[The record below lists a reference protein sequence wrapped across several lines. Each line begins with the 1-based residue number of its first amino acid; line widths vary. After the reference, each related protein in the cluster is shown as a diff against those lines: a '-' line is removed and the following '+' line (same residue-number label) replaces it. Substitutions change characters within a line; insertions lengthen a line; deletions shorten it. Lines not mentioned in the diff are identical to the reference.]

1 MLQAGDTVIYDYDDL
16 GRVTRII
23 MPTGEQVHI
32 SSGLAKN
39 YGLAVTVTNPAST
52 IPVGVAKKCE
62 YVLHGQSFKQITLNN
77 GKQVTEGKI
86 YNNNTQRL
94 ETPWAGKFESIAAAK
109 HPLLEAALPIEAEML
124 HMWSHQ
130 TSAFGDNLVNN
141 MYSLYSLVG
150 DVRNPQQTLNRDIW
164 VNDSRVLI
172 IEFDQFKSKETF
184 FNSDRN
190 LLLTIVYDV
199 AGLPLSFTPHEAGI
213 PMNISY
219 DRFNRINGWK
229 WGDSE
234 ETYSYD
240 PHGMLSEIT
249 SPQDGTKSIYYNDG
263 NLVSKITL
271 ASQRSFKYLY
281 DEDGGLT
288 QVVMPSGTN
297 HSFSIQP
304 SIGFLRV
311 TYAPPGSSKKY
322 LQHYSHTGELLQTVF
337 PGDGARVVYRY
348 FTTNKVSEI
357 VHGDGQTQIH
367 YAENSGLPSE
377 ILHVDRDVDYR
388 WESNYVGGLLTEE
401 RLDYGA
407 KTGLSNAKIIYEYDN
422 NYRITSVQGRIGGQT
437 LIPHHIVYNSKTGA
451 PEIVGQFT
459 VSKQKW
465 NETSVYDGIAMFS
478 RTLNKQFLEKE
489 VTVNIHRMEVFRME
503 FSYDKHGRISQTRT
517 HTRNVGVNTYTNV
530 KNYTWDCD
538 GQLTGVEAQEPWG
551 FRYDDNGNMLSLTY
565 RGNTIPMEYNDMDR
579 IIKFGEGQY
588 KYDSRGLVSQNAR
601 EERFQYNSK
610 GLLIRATKRGR
621 FDVRYY
627 YDHLDRL
634 STRKDN
640 FGNVTQFFYTNKD
653 RQHEV
658 SHIYSPRE
666 NRFMTLVYDDRGHLI
681 YTQVGISTIIHK
693 TLYFLTLFKNVIEI
707 C

>member
-1 MLQAGDTVIYDYDDL
+1 
-16 GRVTRII
+16 
-23 MPTGEQVHI
+23 MPSGEQVHI

-39 YGLAVTVTNPAST
+39 YGLAVTVSNPSST

-62 YVLHGQSFKQITLNN
+62 YVLHGQSFKQITINN
-77 GKQVTEGKI
+77 GKQVTEGRI
-86 YNNNTQRL
+86 YTNNTLVL
-94 ETPWAGKFESIAAAK
+94 ETPWSGKLESIAASK

-130 TSAFGDNLVNN
+130 TTTFGDNLINN
-141 MYSLYSLVG
+141 MYSLYTLVG
-150 DVRNPQQTLNRDIW
+150 DVRNPQQTLNREIW

-172 IEFDQFKSKETF
+172 IEFDQFKSRETF
-184 FNSDRN
+184 FNADRN
-190 LLLTIVYDV
+190 PLFTIAYDV
-199 AGLPLSFTPHEAGI
+199 AGLALSFTPHGAGV
-213 PMNISY
+213 PLNISY
-219 DRFNRINGWK
+219 DRFYRINGWK
-229 WGDSE
+229 WGETE
-234 ETYSYD
+234 ETYNYD

-249 SPQDGTKSIYYNDG
+249 SPQDGTKFIYYNDG

-281 DEDGGLT
+281 DNDGGLT
-288 QVVMPSGTN
+288 HVIMPSGSN
-297 HSFSIQP
+297 HSFSVQP
-304 SIGFLRV
+304 SIGFIRV
-311 TYAPPGSSKKY
+311 TYTPPGSSKKY
-322 LQHYSHTGELLQTVF
+322 LQHYAHTGELLQTVF

-348 FTTNKVSEI
+348 FTTNKVSEVI
-357 VHGDGQTQIH
+357 HGDGQTQIH

-377 ILHVDRDVDYR
+377 ILHVDHDVDYR
-388 WESNYVGGLLTEE
+388 WESTYVGGLLVEE

-407 KTGLSNAKIIYEYDN
+407 KTALSNAKIIYEYDN
-422 NYRITSVQGRIGGQT
+422 NYRTTSVQGRIGGQT

-451 PEIVGQFT
+451 PEILGQFT
-459 VSKQKW
+459 VSKQRW

-478 RTLNKQFLEKE
+478 RILNSQFLEKE

-588 KYDSRGLVSQNAR
+588 RYDSRGLVSQNAR

-627 YDHLDRL
+627 YDYLDR
-634 STRKDN
+634 
-640 FGNVTQFFYTNKD
+640 FV
-653 RQHEV
+653 
-658 SHIYSPRE
+658 
-666 NRFMTLVYDDRGHLI
+666 
-681 YTQVGISTIIHK
+681 
-693 TLYFLTLFKNVIEI
+693 
-707 C
+707 

>member
-1 MLQAGDTVIYDYDDL
+1 
-16 GRVTRII
+16 
-23 MPTGEQVHI
+23 MPSGEQVHI

-39 YGLAVTVTNPAST
+39 YGLAVTVSNPSST

-62 YVLHGQSFKQITLNN
+62 YVLHGQSFKQITINN
-77 GKQVTEGKI
+77 GKQITEGRI
-86 YNNNTQRL
+86 YSNNTL
-94 ETPWAGKFESIAAAK
+94 LLDTPWGGKFESIAAAK

-130 TSAFGDNLVNN
+130 TTSFGDGLVNN
-141 MYSLYSLVG
+141 MYSLYTLVG
-150 DVRNPQQTLNRDIW
+150 DVRNPQQTLNREIW
-164 VNDSRVLI
+164 VNDTRVLI
-172 IEFDQFKSKETF
+172 IEFDQFKSRETF
-184 FNSDRN
+184 FNTDRN
-190 LLLTIVYDV
+190 PLFTISYDV
-199 AGLPLSFTPHEAGI
+199 AGLPLSFTPHGAGVPI
-213 PMNISY
+213 NISY
-219 DRFNRINGWK
+219 DRFYRINGWK
-229 WGDSE
+229 WGNSE

-249 SPQDGTKSIYYNDG
+249 SPQDGTKFIYYNDG

-271 ASQRSFKYLY
+271 ASQRSFKYMY

-288 QVVMPSGTN
+288 HVVLPSGTN
-297 HSFSIQP
+297 HSFSVQP

-311 TYAPPGSSKKY
+311 TYTPPGSTKKY

-348 FTTNKVSEI
+348 FTTNKVSEV

-388 WESNYVGGLLTEE
+388 WESTYAGGLLAEE

-451 PEIVGQFT
+451 PEVLGQFT

-478 RTLNKQFLEKE
+478 RVLNEQFLEKE

-517 HTRNVGVNTYTNV
+517 HTRNVGVNSYTNV

-588 KYDSRGLVSQNAR
+588 RYDSRGLVSQNAR

-610 GLLIRATKRGR
+610 GLLTRATKRGR

-627 YDHLDRL
+627 YDHLDRYIL
-634 STRKDN
+634 RIT
-640 FGNVTQFFYTNKD
+640 
-653 RQHEV
+653 
-658 SHIYSPRE
+658 
-666 NRFMTLVYDDRGHLI
+666 
-681 YTQVGISTIIHK
+681 
-693 TLYFLTLFKNVIEI
+693 
-707 C
+707 

>member
-1 MLQAGDTVIYDYDDL
+1 MIYNYDEL
-16 GRVTRII
+16 GRVTKII
-23 MPTGEQVHI
+23 MPSGEQVHI
-32 SSGLAKN
+32 TSGLAKN
-39 YGLAVTVTNPAST
+39 YGLAVTVSNPAST

-62 YVLHGQSFKQITLNN
+62 YVLHGQSFKQITINN
-77 GKQVTEGKI
+77 GKQITEGRI
-86 YNNNTQRL
+86 YSNNTL
-94 ETPWAGKFESIAAAK
+94 LLDTPWGGKFESIAAAK

-130 TSAFGDNLVNN
+130 TTTFGDGLVNN
-141 MYSLYSLVG
+141 MYSLYTLVG
-150 DVRNPQQTLNRDIW
+150 DVRNPQQTLNREIW

-172 IEFDQFKSKETF
+172 IEFDQFKSRETF
-184 FNSDRN
+184 FNADRN
-190 LLLTIVYDV
+190 PLFTIAYDV
-199 AGLPLSFTPHEAGI
+199 AGLPLSFNPHGAGA
-213 PMNISY
+213 PLNISY

-229 WGDSE
+229 WGDTE
-234 ETYSYD
+234 ESYNYD
-240 PHGMLSEIT
+240 PRGMLSEIT
-249 SPQDGTKSIYYNDG
+249 SPQDGTKFIYYNEG

-271 ASQRSFKYLY
+271 ASQKSFKYKY
-281 DEDGGLT
+281 DDDGGLT
-288 QVVMPSGTN
+288 HVILPSGSN
-297 HSFSIQP
+297 HSFSVQP

-311 TYAPPGSSKKY
+311 TYTPPGSSKKY

-348 FTTNKVSEI
+348 FTTNKVSEV

-388 WESNYVGGLLTEE
+388 WESTYVGGLLTEE

-437 LIPHHIVYNSKTGA
+437 LITHHTMYNSKTGA
-451 PEIVGQFT
+451 PEILGQFT

-478 RTLNKQFLEKE
+478 RVLNDQFLEKE

-538 GQLTGVEAQEPWG
+538 GQLTGLEAQEPWG

-588 KYDSRGLVSQNAR
+588 RYDSRGLVSQNAR

-627 YDHLDRL
+627 YDHLDRY
-634 STRKDN
+634 
-640 FGNVTQFFYTNKD
+640 V
-653 RQHEV
+653 
-658 SHIYSPRE
+658 IYII
-666 NRFMTLVYDDRGHLI
+666 VK
-681 YTQVGISTIIHK
+681 IS
-693 TLYFLTLFKNVIEI
+693 
-707 C
+707 

>member
-1 MLQAGDTVIYDYDDL
+1 
-16 GRVTRII
+16 
-23 MPTGEQVHI
+23 MPSGEQVHI
-32 SSGLAKN
+32 TSGLAKN
-39 YGLAVTVTNPAST
+39 YGLAVTVSNPSST

-62 YVLHGQSFKQITLNN
+62 YVLHGQSFKQISINN
-77 GKQVTEGKI
+77 GKQITEGRI
-86 YNNNTQRL
+86 YSNNTLIL
-94 ETPWAGKFESIAAAK
+94 ETPWSGKFESIAAAK

-130 TSAFGDNLVNN
+130 TTTFGDALVNN
-141 MYSLYSLVG
+141 MYSLYTLVG
-150 DVRNPQQTLNRDIW
+150 DVRNPQQTLNREIW

-172 IEFDQFKSKETF
+172 IEFDQRKSRETF
-184 FNSDRN
+184 FNADRN
-190 LLLTIVYDV
+190 PLFTITYDL
-199 AGLPLSFTPHEAGI
+199 AGLPLLFQPHGAGV
-213 PMNISY
+213 PLNISY
-219 DRFNRINGWK
+219 DRFNRVNGWK
-229 WGDSE
+229 WGVTE
-234 ETYSYD
+234 ETYNYD

-249 SPQDGTKSIYYNDG
+249 SPQDGTKFIYYNEG

-271 ASQRSFKYLY
+271 ASQRSFKYEY
-281 DEDGGLT
+281 DKDGGLT
-288 QVVMPSGTN
+288 HVILPSKTN
-297 HSFSIQP
+297 HSFSVQP

-311 TYAPPGSSKKY
+311 TYTPPGSLKKY

-337 PGDGARVVYRY
+337 PGDGARIVYRY
-348 FTTNKVSEI
+348 FTTNKVSEV

-388 WESNYVGGLLTEE
+388 WESTYVGGLLVEE

-422 NYRITSVQGRIGGQT
+422 NYRITAVQGRIGGQT

-451 PEIVGQFT
+451 PDLLGQFT

-478 RTLNKQFLEKE
+478 RVLNDQFLEKE

-503 FSYDKHGRISQTRT
+503 FNYDKHGRISQTRT

-551 FRYDDNGNMLSLTY
+551 FRYDENGNMLSLTY

-588 KYDSRGLVSQNAR
+588 RYDSRGLVSQNAR
-601 EERFQYNSK
+601 EEKFQYNSK
-610 GLLIRATKRGR
+610 GLLIRAMKRGR

-627 YDHLDRL
+627 YDHLDRFVNSFL
-634 STRKDN
+634 DLLLN
-640 FGNVTQFFYTNKD
+640 WFHFYPTT
-653 RQHEV
+653 
-658 SHIYSPRE
+658 SC
-666 NRFMTLVYDDRGHLI
+666 
-681 YTQVGISTIIHK
+681 K
-693 TLYFLTLFKNVIEI
+693 T
-707 C
+707 

>member
-1 MLQAGDTVIYDYDDL
+1 
-16 GRVTRII
+16 
-23 MPTGEQVHI
+23 MPSGEQVHI
-32 SSGLAKN
+32 TSGLAKN
-39 YGLAVTVTNPAST
+39 YGLAVTVSNPSST

-62 YVLHGQSFKQITLNN
+62 YVLHGQSFKQISINN
-77 GKQVTEGKI
+77 GKQITEGRI
-86 YNNNTQRL
+86 YSNNTLML
-94 ETPWAGKFESIAAAK
+94 ETPWSGKFESIAAAK

-130 TSAFGDNLVNN
+130 TTTFGDALVNN
-141 MYSLYSLVG
+141 MYSLYTLVG
-150 DVRNPQQTLNRDIW
+150 DVRNPQQTLNREIW

-172 IEFDQFKSKETF
+172 IEFDQRKSRETF
-184 FNSDRN
+184 LNADRN
-190 LLLTIVYDV
+190 PLFTITYDL
-199 AGLPLSFTPHEAGI
+199 AGLPLLFQPHGAGV
-213 PMNISY
+213 PLNISY
-219 DRFNRINGWK
+219 DRFNRVNGWK
-229 WGDSE
+229 WGVTE

-249 SPQDGTKSIYYNDG
+249 SPQDGTKFIYYNEG

-271 ASQRSFKYLY
+271 ASQRSYKYEY
-281 DEDGGLT
+281 DKEGGLT
-288 QVVMPSGTN
+288 HVILPSKTN
-297 HSFSIQP
+297 HSFSVQP

-311 TYAPPGSSKKY
+311 TYSPPGSLKKY

-337 PGDGARVVYRY
+337 PGDGARIVYRY
-348 FTTNKVSEI
+348 FTTNKVSEV

-367 YAENSGLPSE
+367 YAENNGLPSE

-388 WESNYVGGLLTEE
+388 WESTYVGGLLVEE

-422 NYRITSVQGRIGGQT
+422 NYRITAVQGRIGGQT

-451 PEIVGQFT
+451 PDLLGQFT

-478 RTLNKQFLEKE
+478 RGLNDQFLEIE

-503 FSYDKHGRISQTRT
+503 FNYDRHGRILQTRT

-538 GQLTGVEAQEPWG
+538 GQLTGLEAQEPWG
-551 FRYDDNGNMLSLTY
+551 FRYDENGNMLSLTY

-588 KYDSRGLVSQNAR
+588 KYDSRGSVSQNAR
-601 EERFQYNSK
+601 EEKFQYNSK
-610 GLLIRATKRGR
+610 GLLIRAMKRGR

-627 YDHLDRL
+627 YDHLDRCVL
-634 STRKDN
+634 TNLHNQTSN
-640 FGNVTQFFYTNKD
+640 FDYLLKRYTKIAFN
-653 RQHEV
+653 
-658 SHIYSPRE
+658 
-666 NRFMTLVYDDRGHLI
+666 
-681 YTQVGISTIIHK
+681 
-693 TLYFLTLFKNVIEI
+693 
-707 C
+707 

>member
-1 MLQAGDTVIYDYDDL
+1 
-16 GRVTRII
+16 
-23 MPTGEQVHI
+23 MPSGEQVHI

-39 YGLAVTVTNPAST
+39 YGLAVTVSNPSST

-62 YVLHGQSFKQITLNN
+62 YVLHGQSFKQITINN
-77 GKQVTEGKI
+77 GKQITEGRI
-86 YNNNTQRL
+86 YSNNTL
-94 ETPWAGKFESIAAAK
+94 LLDTPWGGKFESIAAAK

-130 TSAFGDNLVNN
+130 TTSFGDGLVNN
-141 MYSLYSLVG
+141 MYSLYTLVG
-150 DVRNPQQTLNRDIW
+150 DVRNPQQTLNREIW

-172 IEFDQFKSKETF
+172 IEFDQFKSRETF
-184 FNSDRN
+184 FNTDRN
-190 LLLTIVYDV
+190 PLFTISYDV
-199 AGLPLSFTPHEAGI
+199 AGLPLSFTPHGAGVPI
-213 PMNISY
+213 NISY
-219 DRFNRINGWK
+219 DRFYRINGWK
-229 WGDSE
+229 WGESE

-249 SPQDGTKSIYYNDG
+249 SPQDGTKFIYYNEG

-271 ASQRSFKYLY
+271 ASQRSFKYMY

-288 QVVMPSGTN
+288 HVVLPSGTN
-297 HSFSIQP
+297 HSFSVQP

-311 TYAPPGSSKKY
+311 TYTPPGSTKKY

-348 FTTNKVSEI
+348 FTTNKVSEV

-388 WESNYVGGLLTEE
+388 WESTYAGGLLTEE

-451 PEIVGQFT
+451 PEVLGQFT

-478 RTLNKQFLEKE
+478 RVLNEQFLEKE

-503 FSYDKHGRISQTRT
+503 FSYDRHGRISQTRT
-517 HTRNVGVNTYTNV
+517 HTRNVGVNSYTNV

-588 KYDSRGLVSQNAR
+588 RYDSRGLVSQNAR

-610 GLLIRATKRGR
+610 GLLTRATKRGR

-627 YDHLDRL
+627 YDHLDRYVL
-634 STRKDN
+634 C
-640 FGNVTQFFYTNKD
+640 V
-653 RQHEV
+653 
-658 SHIYSPRE
+658 PP
-666 NRFMTLVYDDRGHLI
+666 
-681 YTQVGISTIIHK
+681 
-693 TLYFLTLFKNVIEI
+693 
-707 C
+707 

>member
-1 MLQAGDTVIYDYDDL
+1 MIYNYDEL
-16 GRVTRII
+16 GRVTKII
-23 MPTGEQVHI
+23 MPSGEQVHI
-32 SSGLAKN
+32 TSGLAKN
-39 YGLAVTVTNPAST
+39 YGLAVTVSNPAST

-62 YVLHGQSFKQITLNN
+62 YVLHGQSFKQITINN
-77 GKQVTEGKI
+77 GKQITEGRI
-86 YNNNTQRL
+86 YSNNTL
-94 ETPWAGKFESIAAAK
+94 LLDTPWGGKFESIAAAK

-130 TSAFGDNLVNN
+130 TTTFGDGLVNN
-141 MYSLYSLVG
+141 MYSLYTLVG
-150 DVRNPQQTLNRDIW
+150 DVRNPQQTLNREIW

-172 IEFDQFKSKETF
+172 IEFDQFKSRETF
-184 FNSDRN
+184 FNADRN
-190 LLLTIVYDV
+190 PLFTIAYDV
-199 AGLPLSFTPHEAGI
+199 AGLPLSFNPHGAGA
-213 PMNISY
+213 PLNISY

-229 WGDSE
+229 WGNTE
-234 ETYSYD
+234 ESYNYD
-240 PHGMLSEIT
+240 PRGMLSEIT
-249 SPQDGTKSIYYNDG
+249 SPQDGTKFIYYNEG

-271 ASQRSFKYLY
+271 ASQKSFKYKY
-281 DEDGGLT
+281 DDDGGLT
-288 QVVMPSGTN
+288 HVILPSGSN
-297 HSFSIQP
+297 HSFSVQP

-311 TYAPPGSSKKY
+311 TYTPPGSSKKY

-348 FTTNKVSEI
+348 FTTNKVSEV

-388 WESNYVGGLLTEE
+388 WESTYVGGLLTEE

-437 LIPHHIVYNSKTGA
+437 LITHHTMYNSKTGA
-451 PEIVGQFT
+451 PEILGQFT

-478 RTLNKQFLEKE
+478 RVLNDQFLEKE

-538 GQLTGVEAQEPWG
+538 GQLTGLEAQEPWG

-588 KYDSRGLVSQNAR
+588 RYDSRGLVSQNAR

-627 YDHLDRL
+627 YDHLDRY
-634 STRKDN
+634 
-640 FGNVTQFFYTNKD
+640 V
-653 RQHEV
+653 
-658 SHIYSPRE
+658 IYII
-666 NRFMTLVYDDRGHLI
+666 VK
-681 YTQVGISTIIHK
+681 IS
-693 TLYFLTLFKNVIEI
+693 
-707 C
+707 

>member
-1 MLQAGDTVIYDYDDL
+1 MFQAGDTVIYTYDEF
-16 GRVTRII
+16 GRVTKII
-23 MPTGEQVHI
+23 MPSGEQVHI

-39 YGLAVTVTNPAST
+39 YGLAVTVSNPSST

-62 YVLHGQSFKQITLNN
+62 YVLHGQSFKQITINN
-77 GKQVTEGKI
+77 GKQITEGRI
-86 YNNNTQRL
+86 YSNNTL
-94 ETPWAGKFESIAAAK
+94 LLDTPWGGKFESIAAAK

-130 TSAFGDNLVNN
+130 TTSFGDSLVNN
-141 MYSLYSLVG
+141 MYSLYTLVG
-150 DVRNPQQTLNRDIW
+150 DVRNPQQTLNREIW

-172 IEFDQFKSKETF
+172 IEFDQFKSRETF
-184 FNSDRN
+184 FNTERN
-190 LLLTIVYDV
+190 PLFTISYDV
-199 AGLPLSFTPHEAGI
+199 AGLPLSFTPHGAGVPI
-213 PMNISY
+213 NISY
-219 DRFNRINGWK
+219 DRFYRINGWK

-249 SPQDGTKSIYYNDG
+249 SPQDGTKFIYYNEG

-271 ASQRSFKYLY
+271 ASQRSFKYMY

-288 QVVMPSGTN
+288 HVVLPSGTN
-297 HSFSIQP
+297 HSFSVQP

-311 TYAPPGSSKKY
+311 TYTPPGSTKKY

-337 PGDGARVVYRY
+337 PGDGARVIYRY
-348 FTTNKVSEI
+348 FTTNKVSEVI
-357 VHGDGQTQIH
+357 HGDGQTQIH
-367 YAENSGLPSE
+367 YAESSGLPSE

-388 WESNYVGGLLTEE
+388 WESTYAAGLLTEE

-451 PEIVGQFT
+451 PEVLGQFT

-478 RTLNKQFLEKE
+478 RVLNEQFLEKE
-489 VTVNIHRMEVFRME
+489 ITVNIHRMEVFRME

-517 HTRNVGVNTYTNV
+517 HTRNVGVNSYTNV

-588 KYDSRGLVSQNAR
+588 RYDSRGLVSQNAR

-610 GLLIRATKRGR
+610 GLLTRATKRGR

-627 YDHLDRL
+627 YDHLDRYVL
-634 STRKDN
+634 
-640 FGNVTQFFYTNKD
+640 
-653 RQHEV
+653 H
-658 SHIYSPRE
+658 
-666 NRFMTLVYDDRGHLI
+666 
-681 YTQVGISTIIHK
+681 VGSI
-693 TLYFLTLFKNVIEI
+693 
-707 C
+707 

>member
-1 MLQAGDTVIYDYDDL
+1 
-16 GRVTRII
+16 
-23 MPTGEQVHI
+23 MPSGEQVHI

-39 YGLAVTVTNPAST
+39 YGLAVTVSNPSST

-62 YVLHGQSFKQITLNN
+62 YVLHGQSFKQITINN
-77 GKQVTEGKI
+77 GKQITEGRI
-86 YNNNTQRL
+86 YANNTL
-94 ETPWAGKFESIAAAK
+94 LLDTPWGGKFESIAAAK

-130 TSAFGDNLVNN
+130 TASFGDGLVNN
-141 MYSLYSLVG
+141 MYSLYTLVG
-150 DVRNPQQTLNRDIW
+150 DVRNPQQTLNREIW

-172 IEFDQFKSKETF
+172 IEFDQFKSRETF
-184 FNSDRN
+184 FNTDRSP
-190 LLLTIVYDV
+190 LFTISYDV
-199 AGLPLSFTPHEAGI
+199 AGLPLSFTPHGAGVPI
-213 PMNISY
+213 NISY
-219 DRFNRINGWK
+219 DRFYRINGWK
-229 WGDSE
+229 WGDTE

-249 SPQDGTKSIYYNDG
+249 SPQDGTKFIYYNEG

-271 ASQRSFKYLY
+271 ASQRSFKYMY

-288 QVVMPSGTN
+288 HVVLPSGTN
-297 HSFSIQP
+297 HSFSVQP

-311 TYAPPGSSKKY
+311 TCTPPGSTKKY

-348 FTTNKVSEI
+348 FTTNKVSEV

-388 WESNYVGGLLTEE
+388 WESTYAGGLLTEE

-451 PEIVGQFT
+451 PEVLGQFT

-478 RTLNKQFLEKE
+478 RVLNEQFLEKE

-503 FSYDKHGRISQTRT
+503 FSYDRHGRISQTRT
-517 HTRNVGVNTYTNV
+517 HTRNVGVNSYTNV

-588 KYDSRGLVSQNAR
+588 RYDSRGLVSQNAR

-627 YDHLDRL
+627 YDHLDRYVL
-634 STRKDN
+634 R
-640 FGNVTQFFYTNKD
+640 
-653 RQHEV
+653 
-658 SHIYSPRE
+658 
-666 NRFMTLVYDDRGHLI
+666 LI
-681 YTQVGISTIIHK
+681 IKQLPI
-693 TLYFLTLFKNVIEI
+693 
-707 C
+707 

>member
-1 MLQAGDTVIYDYDDL
+1 MCGNLSKLLILFQAGDTVIYNYDEL

-23 MPTGEQVHI
+23 MPSGEQVHI
-32 SSGLAKN
+32 ASGLAKN
-39 YGLAVTVTNPAST
+39 YGLAVTVSNPSST

-62 YVLHGQSFKQITLNN
+62 YVLHGQSFKQITINN
-77 GKQVTEGKI
+77 GKQITEGRI
-86 YNNNTQRL
+86 YSNNTLIL
-94 ETPWAGKFESIAAAK
+94 ETPWSGKFESIAAAK

-130 TSAFGDNLVNN
+130 TTTFGDALVNN
-141 MYSLYSLVG
+141 MYSLYTLVG
-150 DVRNPQQTLNRDIW
+150 DVRNPQQTLNREIW

-172 IEFDQFKSKETF
+172 IEFDQRKSRETF
-184 FNSDRN
+184 FNADRN
-190 LLLTIVYDV
+190 SLFTITYDL
-199 AGLPLSFTPHEAGI
+199 AGLPLLFQPHGAGA
-213 PMNISY
+213 PLNISY
-219 DRFNRINGWK
+219 DRFNRVNGWK
-229 WGDSE
+229 WGVTE

-249 SPQDGTKSIYYNDG
+249 SPQDGTKFIYYNEG

-271 ASQRSFKYLY
+271 ASQRSFKYEY
-281 DEDGGLT
+281 DKDGGLT
-288 QVVMPSGTN
+288 HVILPSKTN
-297 HSFSIQP
+297 HSFSVQP

-311 TYAPPGSSKKY
+311 TYTPPGSLKKY

-337 PGDGARVVYRY
+337 PGDGARIVYRY
-348 FTTNKVSEI
+348 FTTNKVSEV

-367 YAENSGLPSE
+367 YAENNGLPSE

-388 WESNYVGGLLTEE
+388 WESTYVGGLLTEE
-401 RLDYGA
+401 KLDYGA
-407 KTGLSNAKIIYEYDN
+407 KTGLSNAKIIYEYDS
-422 NYRITSVQGRIGGQT
+422 NYRITAVQGRIGGQT

-451 PEIVGQFT
+451 PDLLGQFT

-478 RTLNKQFLEKE
+478 RGLNSQFLEKE

-503 FSYDKHGRISQTRT
+503 FNYDRHGRISQTRT

-551 FRYDDNGNMLSLTY
+551 FRYDENGNMLSLTY

-588 KYDSRGLVSQNAR
+588 RYDSRGLVSQNAR
-601 EERFQYNSK
+601 EEKFQYNSK
-610 GLLIRATKRGR
+610 GLLIRAMKRGR

-627 YDHLDRL
+627 YDHLDR
-634 STRKDN
+634 
-640 FGNVTQFFYTNKD
+640 FV
-653 RQHEV
+653 
-658 SHIYSPRE
+658 
-666 NRFMTLVYDDRGHLI
+666 
-681 YTQVGISTIIHK
+681 II
-693 TLYFLTLFKNVIEI
+693 LF
-707 C
+707 

>member
-1 MLQAGDTVIYDYDDL
+1 
-16 GRVTRII
+16 
-23 MPTGEQVHI
+23 MPSGEQVHI
-32 SSGLAKN
+32 TSGLAKN
-39 YGLAVTVTNPAST
+39 YGLAVTVSNPTSN
-52 IPVGVAKKCE
+52 IPVGVSKKCE
-62 YVLHGQSFKQITLNN
+62 YVLHGQSFKQITINN
-77 GKQVTEGKI
+77 GKQITEGRI
-86 YNNNTQRL
+86 FTNNTL
-94 ETPWAGKFESIAAAK
+94 VIDTPWSGKFESIAASK

-130 TSAFGDNLVNN
+130 TTTFGDGLINN
-141 MYSLYSLVG
+141 MYSLYTLVG
-150 DVRNPQQTLNRDIW
+150 DVRNPQQTLNREIW

-184 FNSDRN
+184 FNADRIP
-190 LLLTIVYDV
+190 LFTIAYDV
-199 AGLPLSFTPHEAGI
+199 AGLPLSFTPHGAGV
-213 PMNISY
+213 PLNISY
-219 DRFNRINGWK
+219 DRFYRINGWK
-229 WGDSE
+229 WGVSE

-249 SPQDGTKSIYYNDG
+249 SPQDGTKFIYYNEG

-271 ASQRSFKYLY
+271 ASQRHFKYSY
-281 DEDGGLT
+281 DNSGGLT
-288 QVVMPSGTN
+288 HVILPSGTN
-297 HSFSIQP
+297 HSFSVQP

-311 TYAPPGSSKKY
+311 TYTPPGSLKKY

-337 PGDGARVVYRY
+337 PGDGARIIYRY
-348 FTTNKVSEI
+348 FTTNKVSEV

-367 YAENSGLPSE
+367 YSENSGLPSE

-388 WESNYVGGLLTEE
+388 WESTYAGGLLVEE

-437 LIPHHIVYNSKTGA
+437 LIPHHIIYNSKTGA
-451 PEIVGQFT
+451 AEVLGQFT

-478 RTLNKQFLEKE
+478 RTLNDQFLEKE
-489 VTVNIHRMEVFRME
+489 ISVNIHRMEAFRME
-503 FSYDKHGRISQTRT
+503 FAYDKHGRIIQTRT

-538 GQLTGVEAQEPWG
+538 GQLSGVEAQEPWG

-588 KYDSRGLVSQNAR
+588 RYDSRGLVSQNAR
-601 EERFQYNSK
+601 EERFQYNAK

-627 YDHLDRL
+627 YDHLDR
-634 STRKDN
+634 
-640 FGNVTQFFYTNKD
+640 
-653 RQHEV
+653 
-658 SHIYSPRE
+658 
-666 NRFMTLVYDDRGHLI
+666 
-681 YTQVGISTIIHK
+681 
-693 TLYFLTLFKNVIEI
+693 
-707 C
+707 

>member
-1 MLQAGDTVIYDYDDL
+1 
-16 GRVTRII
+16 
-23 MPTGEQVHI
+23 MPSGEQVHI
-32 SSGLAKN
+32 TSGLAKN
-39 YGLAVTVTNPAST
+39 YGLAVTVSNPTSN
-52 IPVGVAKKCE
+52 IPVGVSKKCE
-62 YVLHGQSFKQITLNN
+62 YVLHGQSFKQITINN
-77 GKQVTEGKI
+77 GKQITEGRI
-86 YNNNTQRL
+86 FTNNTL
-94 ETPWAGKFESIAAAK
+94 VIDTPWSGKFESIAASK

-130 TSAFGDNLVNN
+130 TTTFGDGLINN
-141 MYSLYSLVG
+141 MYSLYTLVG
-150 DVRNPQQTLNRDIW
+150 DVRNPQQTLNREIW

-184 FNSDRN
+184 FNADRMP
-190 LLLTIVYDV
+190 LFTIAYDV
-199 AGLPLSFTPHEAGI
+199 AGLPLSFTPHGAGV
-213 PMNISY
+213 PLNISY
-219 DRFNRINGWK
+219 DRFYRINGWK
-229 WGDSE
+229 WGVSE

-249 SPQDGTKSIYYNDG
+249 SPQDGTKFIYYNEG

-271 ASQRSFKYLY
+271 ASQRHFKYSY
-281 DEDGGLT
+281 DNSGGLT
-288 QVVMPSGTN
+288 HVILPSGTN
-297 HSFSIQP
+297 HSFSVQP

-311 TYAPPGSSKKY
+311 TYTPPGSLKKY

-337 PGDGARVVYRY
+337 PGDGARIIYRY
-348 FTTNKVSEI
+348 FTTNKVSEV

-367 YAENSGLPSE
+367 YSENSGLPSE

-388 WESNYVGGLLTEE
+388 WESTYAGGLLVEE

-422 NYRITSVQGRIGGQT
+422 NYRTTSVQGRIGGQT
-437 LIPHHIVYNSKTGA
+437 LIPHHIIYNSKTGA
-451 PEIVGQFT
+451 AEVLGQFT

-478 RTLNKQFLEKE
+478 RTLNDQFLEKE
-489 VTVNIHRMEVFRME
+489 ISVNIHRMEAFRME
-503 FSYDKHGRISQTRT
+503 FAYDKHGRIIQTRT

-588 KYDSRGLVSQNAR
+588 RYDSRGLVSQNAR
-601 EERFQYNSK
+601 EERFQYNAK

-627 YDHLDRL
+627 YDHLDR
-634 STRKDN
+634 
-640 FGNVTQFFYTNKD
+640 
-653 RQHEV
+653 
-658 SHIYSPRE
+658 
-666 NRFMTLVYDDRGHLI
+666 
-681 YTQVGISTIIHK
+681 
-693 TLYFLTLFKNVIEI
+693 
-707 C
+707 

>member
-1 MLQAGDTVIYDYDDL
+1 MFFILIFQAGDTVIYNYDEL
-16 GRVTRII
+16 GRVTKII
-23 MPTGEQVHI
+23 MPSGEQVHI
-32 SSGLAKN
+32 TSGLAKN
-39 YGLAVTVTNPAST
+39 YGLAVTVSNPTST
-52 IPVGVAKKCE
+52 IPVGVSKKCE
-62 YVLHGQSFKQITLNN
+62 YVLHGQSFKQITINN
-77 GKQVTEGKI
+77 GKQITEGRMFT
-86 YNNNTQRL
+86 NNTL
-94 ETPWAGKFESIAAAK
+94 VIDTPWSGKFESIAAAK

-130 TSAFGDNLVNN
+130 TTTFGDGLVNN
-141 MYSLYSLVG
+141 MYSLYTLVG
-150 DVRNPQQTLNRDIW
+150 DVRNPQQTLNREIW

-172 IEFDQFKSKETF
+172 IEFDQFKSRETF
-184 FNSDRN
+184 FNADRIP
-190 LLLTIVYDV
+190 LFTTAYDV
-199 AGLPLSFTPHEAGI
+199 AGLPLSFTPHGAGV
-213 PMNISY
+213 PLNITY
-219 DRFNRINGWK
+219 DRFYRINGWK
-229 WGDSE
+229 WGVTE
-234 ETYSYD
+234 ETYNYD

-249 SPQDGTKSIYYNDG
+249 SPQDGTKFIYYNDG

-271 ASQRSFKYLY
+271 ASQRSFKYSY
-281 DEDGGLT
+281 DSDGGLT
-288 QVVMPSGTN
+288 HVILPSGTN
-297 HSFSIQP
+297 HSFSVQP

-311 TYAPPGSSKKY
+311 TYTPPGSTKKY

-337 PGDGARVVYRY
+337 PGDGARIIYRY
-348 FTTNKVSEI
+348 FTTNKISEV

-367 YAENSGLPSE
+367 YSENSGLPSE

-388 WESNYVGGLLTEE
+388 WESTYVGGLLVEE

-422 NYRITSVQGRIGGQT
+422 NYRTTAVQGRIGGQT
-437 LIPHHIVYNSKTGA
+437 LIPHHIIYNSKTGA
-451 PEIVGQFT
+451 PEVLGQFT

-478 RTLNKQFLEKE
+478 RTLNNQFLEKE
-489 VTVNIHRMEVFRME
+489 ITVNIHRMEVFRME
-503 FSYDKHGRISQTRT
+503 FSYDRHGRISQTRT

-588 KYDSRGLVSQNAR
+588 RYDSRGFVFQNAR
-601 EERFQYNSK
+601 EERFQYNAK

-627 YDHLDRL
+627 YDHLDRYVPIFTRYL
-634 STRKDN
+634 S
-640 FGNVTQFFYTNKD
+640 
-653 RQHEV
+653 
-658 SHIYSPRE
+658 P
-666 NRFMTLVYDDRGHLI
+666 
-681 YTQVGISTIIHK
+681 IS
-693 TLYFLTLFKNVIEI
+693 LS
-707 C
+707 

>member
-1 MLQAGDTVIYDYDDL
+1 
-16 GRVTRII
+16 
-23 MPTGEQVHI
+23 MPSGEQVHI

-39 YGLAVTVTNPAST
+39 YGLAVTVSNPSST

-62 YVLHGQSFKQITLNN
+62 YVLHGQSFKQITINN
-77 GKQVTEGKI
+77 GKQITEGRI
-86 YNNNTQRL
+86 YSNNTL
-94 ETPWAGKFESIAAAK
+94 LLDTPWGGKFESIAAAK

-130 TSAFGDNLVNN
+130 TTSFGDGLVNN
-141 MYSLYSLVG
+141 MYSLYTLVG
-150 DVRNPQQTLNRDIW
+150 DVRNPQQTLNREIW

-172 IEFDQFKSKETF
+172 IEFDQFKSRETF
-184 FNSDRN
+184 FNTDRN
-190 LLLTIVYDV
+190 PLFTISYDV
-199 AGLPLSFTPHEAGI
+199 AGLPLSFTPHGAGVPI
-213 PMNISY
+213 NISY
-219 DRFNRINGWK
+219 DTFYRINGWK

-249 SPQDGTKSIYYNDG
+249 SPQDGTKFIYYNEG

-271 ASQRSFKYLY
+271 ASQRSFKYMY

-288 QVVMPSGTN
+288 HVVLPSGTN
-297 HSFSIQP
+297 HSFSVQP

-311 TYAPPGSSKKY
+311 TYTPPGSTKKY

-348 FTTNKVSEI
+348 FTTNKVSEV

-388 WESNYVGGLLTEE
+388 WESTYAGGLLTEE

-451 PEIVGQFT
+451 PEVLGQFT

-478 RTLNKQFLEKE
+478 RVLNEQFLEKE

-517 HTRNVGVNTYTNV
+517 HTRNVGVNSYTNV

-588 KYDSRGLVSQNAR
+588 RYDSRGLVSQNAR

-610 GLLIRATKRGR
+610 GLLTRATKRGR

-627 YDHLDRL
+627 YDHLDRYVL
-634 STRKDN
+634 
-640 FGNVTQFFYTNKD
+640 
-653 RQHEV
+653 
-658 SHIYSPRE
+658 
-666 NRFMTLVYDDRGHLI
+666 LVN
-681 YTQVGISTIIHK
+681 T
-693 TLYFLTLFKNVIEI
+693 
-707 C
+707 

>member
-1 MLQAGDTVIYDYDDL
+1 MFQAGDTVIYTYDEF
-16 GRVTRII
+16 GRVTKII
-23 MPTGEQVHI
+23 MPSGEQVHI

-39 YGLAVTVTNPAST
+39 YGLAVTVSNPSST

-62 YVLHGQSFKQITLNN
+62 YVLHGQSFKQITINN
-77 GKQVTEGKI
+77 GKQITEGRI
-86 YNNNTQRL
+86 YSNNTL
-94 ETPWAGKFESIAAAK
+94 LLDTPWGGKFESIAAAK

-130 TSAFGDNLVNN
+130 TTSFGDGLVNN
-141 MYSLYSLVG
+141 MYSLYTLVG
-150 DVRNPQQTLNRDIW
+150 DVRNPQQTLNREIW

-172 IEFDQFKSKETF
+172 IEFDQFKSRETF
-184 FNSDRN
+184 FNTDRN
-190 LLLTIVYDV
+190 PLFTISYDV
-199 AGLPLSFTPHEAGI
+199 AGLPLSFAPHGAGVPI
-213 PMNISY
+213 NISY
-219 DRFNRINGWK
+219 DRFYRINGWK
-229 WGDSE
+229 WGESE

-249 SPQDGTKSIYYNDG
+249 SPQDGTKYIYYNDG

-271 ASQRSFKYLY
+271 ASQRSFKYMY

-288 QVVMPSGTN
+288 HVVLPSATN
-297 HSFSIQP
+297 HSFSVQP

-311 TYAPPGSSKKY
+311 TYTPPGSTKKY

-348 FTTNKVSEI
+348 FTTNKVSEV

-388 WESNYVGGLLTEE
+388 WESTYIGGLLTEE

-451 PEIVGQFT
+451 PEVLGQFT

-478 RTLNKQFLEKE
+478 RVLNEQFLEKE

-517 HTRNVGVNTYTNV
+517 HTRNVGVNSYTNV

-588 KYDSRGLVSQNAR
+588 RYDSRGLVSQNAR

-610 GLLIRATKRGR
+610 GLLTRATKRGR

-627 YDHLDRL
+627 YDHLDRYVL
-634 STRKDN
+634 RVK
-640 FGNVTQFFYTNKD
+640 
-653 RQHEV
+653 
-658 SHIYSPRE
+658 P
-666 NRFMTLVYDDRGHLI
+666 
-681 YTQVGISTIIHK
+681 
-693 TLYFLTLFKNVIEI
+693 
-707 C
+707 

>member
-1 MLQAGDTVIYDYDDL
+1 
-16 GRVTRII
+16 
-23 MPTGEQVHI
+23 MPSGEQVHI
-32 SSGLAKN
+32 TSGLAKN
-39 YGLAVTVTNPAST
+39 YGLAVTVSNPTSN
-52 IPVGVAKKCE
+52 IPVGVSKKCE
-62 YVLHGQSFKQITLNN
+62 YVLHGQSFKQITINN
-77 GKQVTEGKI
+77 GKQITEGRI
-86 YNNNTQRL
+86 FTNNTL
-94 ETPWAGKFESIAAAK
+94 VIDTPWSGKFESIAASK

-130 TSAFGDNLVNN
+130 TTTFGDGLINN
-141 MYSLYSLVG
+141 MYSLYTLVG
-150 DVRNPQQTLNRDIW
+150 DVRNPQQTLNREIW

-184 FNSDRN
+184 FNADRIP
-190 LLLTIVYDV
+190 LFTIAYDV
-199 AGLPLSFTPHEAGI
+199 AGLPLSFTPHSAGV
-213 PMNISY
+213 PLNISY
-219 DRFNRINGWK
+219 DRFYRINGWK
-229 WGDSE
+229 WGVSE

-249 SPQDGTKSIYYNDG
+249 SPQDGTKFIYYNEG

-271 ASQRSFKYLY
+271 ASQRHFKYSY
-281 DEDGGLT
+281 DNSGGLT
-288 QVVMPSGTN
+288 HVILPSGTN
-297 HSFSIQP
+297 HSFSVQP

-311 TYAPPGSSKKY
+311 TYTPPGSLKKY

-337 PGDGARVVYRY
+337 PGDGARIIYRY
-348 FTTNKVSEI
+348 FTTNKVSEV

-367 YAENSGLPSE
+367 YSENSGLPSE

-388 WESNYVGGLLTEE
+388 WESTYAGGLLVEE

-437 LIPHHIVYNSKTGA
+437 LIPHHIIYNSKTGA
-451 PEIVGQFT
+451 AEVLGQFT

-478 RTLNKQFLEKE
+478 RTLNDQFLEKE
-489 VTVNIHRMEVFRME
+489 ISVNIHRMEAFRME
-503 FSYDKHGRISQTRT
+503 FAYDKHGRIIQTRT

-588 KYDSRGLVSQNAR
+588 RYDSRGLVSQNAR
-601 EERFQYNSK
+601 EERFQYNAK

-627 YDHLDRL
+627 YDHLDR
-634 STRKDN
+634 
-640 FGNVTQFFYTNKD
+640 
-653 RQHEV
+653 
-658 SHIYSPRE
+658 
-666 NRFMTLVYDDRGHLI
+666 
-681 YTQVGISTIIHK
+681 
-693 TLYFLTLFKNVIEI
+693 
-707 C
+707 

>member
-1 MLQAGDTVIYDYDDL
+1 
-16 GRVTRII
+16 
-23 MPTGEQVHI
+23 MPSGEQVHI

-39 YGLAVTVTNPAST
+39 YGLAVTVSNPSST
-52 IPVGVAKKCE
+52 IPVGVSKKCE
-62 YVLHGQSFKQITLNN
+62 YVLHGQSFKQITINN
-77 GKQVTEGKI
+77 GKQITEGRI
-86 YNNNTQRL
+86 YTNNTLLL
-94 ETPWAGKFESIAAAK
+94 ETPWSGKFESIAAAK

-130 TSAFGDNLVNN
+130 TTTFGDGLINN
-141 MYSLYSLVG
+141 MYSLYTLVG
-150 DVRNPQQTLNRDIW
+150 DVRNPQQTLNREIW

-172 IEFDQFKSKETF
+172 IEFDQFKSRETF
-184 FNSDRN
+184 FNADRN
-190 LLLTIVYDV
+190 PLFTISYDV
-199 AGLPLSFTPHEAGI
+199 AGLPLSFTPHGAAVAL
-213 PMNISY
+213 NISY
-219 DRFNRINGWK
+219 DRFYRINGWK
-229 WGDSE
+229 WGNSE
-234 ETYSYD
+234 ETYNYD

-249 SPQDGTKSIYYNDG
+249 SPQDGTKFIYYNEG
-263 NLVSKITL
+263 NAVSKITL
-271 ASQRSFKYLY
+271 ASQRSFTYLY

-288 QVVMPSGTN
+288 HVILPSGTN
-297 HSFSIQP
+297 HSISVQP

-311 TYAPPGSSKKY
+311 TYTPPGSTKKY

-348 FTTNKVSEI
+348 FTTNKVSEV

-388 WESNYVGGLLTEE
+388 WESTYVGGLLTEE

-437 LIPHHIVYNSKTGA
+437 LIPHHIVYNSKTGE
-451 PEIVGQFT
+451 PEILGQFT

-478 RTLNKQFLEKE
+478 RALNSQFLEKE

-503 FSYDKHGRISQTRT
+503 FSYDRHGRISQTRT
-517 HTRNVGVNTYTNV
+517 HTRNVGVNSYTNV

-588 KYDSRGLVSQNAR
+588 RYDSRGLVSQNAR

-627 YDHLDRL
+627 YDHLDRYDIYFL
-634 STRKDN
+634 LHTYIDN
-640 FGNVTQFFYTNKD
+640 FYRTAAPHY
-653 RQHEV
+653 
-658 SHIYSPRE
+658 
-666 NRFMTLVYDDRGHLI
+666 
-681 YTQVGISTIIHK
+681 
-693 TLYFLTLFKNVIEI
+693 
-707 C
+707 

>member
-1 MLQAGDTVIYDYDDL
+1 MIYNYDEL

-23 MPTGEQVHI
+23 MPSGEQVHI
-32 SSGLAKN
+32 TSGLAKN
-39 YGLAVTVTNPAST
+39 YGLAVTVSNPSST

-62 YVLHGQSFKQITLNN
+62 YVLHGQSFKQITINN
-77 GKQVTEGKI
+77 GKQITEGRI
-86 YNNNTQRL
+86 YTNNTLIL
-94 ETPWAGKFESIAAAK
+94 ETPWSGKFESIAAAK

-130 TSAFGDNLVNN
+130 STTFGDGLINN

-150 DVRNPQQTLNRDIW
+150 DVRNPQQTLNREIW

-172 IEFDQFKSKETF
+172 IEFDQRKSRETF
-184 FNSDRN
+184 FNTDRN
-190 LLLTIVYDV
+190 PLFTITYDL
-199 AGLPLSFTPHEAGI
+199 AGLPLSFTPHGAGV
-213 PMNISY
+213 PLNISY
-219 DRFNRINGWK
+219 DRFYRVNGWK
-229 WGDSE
+229 WGETE

-249 SPQDGTKSIYYNDG
+249 SPQDGTKFIYYNEG

-271 ASQRSFKYLY
+271 ASQRSFKYSY
-281 DEDGGLT
+281 DDDGGLT
-288 QVVMPSGTN
+288 HVVLPSSTN
-297 HSFSIQP
+297 HSFSVQP

-311 TYAPPGSSKKY
+311 TYTPPGSTKKY

-348 FTTNKVSEI
+348 FTTNKVSEV

-388 WESNYVGGLLTEE
+388 WESTYVGGLLVEE

-422 NYRITSVQGRIGGQT
+422 NYRITAVQGRIGGQT

-451 PEIVGQFT
+451 PELLGQFT

-478 RTLNKQFLEKE
+478 RVLNEQFLEKE

-565 RGNTIPMEYNDMDR
+565 RGNTIPMEYNEMDR

-588 KYDSRGLVSQNAR
+588 RYDSRGLVSQNAR

-610 GLLIRATKRGR
+610 GLLIRAMKRGR

-627 YDHLDRL
+627 YDHLDRFVNL
-634 STRKDN
+634 QTLITLTILQSLIAN
-640 FGNVTQFFYTNKD
+640 FNHNLAY
-653 RQHEV
+653 
-658 SHIYSPRE
+658 
-666 NRFMTLVYDDRGHLI
+666 
-681 YTQVGISTIIHK
+681 
-693 TLYFLTLFKNVIEI
+693 
-707 C
+707 

>member
-1 MLQAGDTVIYDYDDL
+1 MIYNYDEL
-16 GRVTRII
+16 GRVTKII
-23 MPTGEQVHI
+23 MPSGEQVHI
-32 SSGLAKN
+32 TSGLAKN
-39 YGLAVTVTNPAST
+39 YGLAVTVSNPAST

-62 YVLHGQSFKQITLNN
+62 YVLHGQSFKQITINN
-77 GKQVTEGKI
+77 GKQITEGRI
-86 YNNNTQRL
+86 YSNNTL
-94 ETPWAGKFESIAAAK
+94 LLDTPWGGKFESIAAAK

-130 TSAFGDNLVNN
+130 TTTFGDGLVNN
-141 MYSLYSLVG
+141 MYSLYTLVG
-150 DVRNPQQTLNRDIW
+150 DVRNPQQTLNREIW

-172 IEFDQFKSKETF
+172 IEFDQFKSRETF
-184 FNSDRN
+184 FNADRN
-190 LLLTIVYDV
+190 PLFTIAYDV
-199 AGLPLSFTPHEAGI
+199 AGLPLSFNPHGAGA
-213 PMNISY
+213 PLNISY

-229 WGDSE
+229 WGDTE
-234 ETYSYD
+234 ESYNYD
-240 PHGMLSEIT
+240 PRGMLSEIT
-249 SPQDGTKSIYYNDG
+249 SPQDGTKFIYYNEG

-271 ASQRSFKYLY
+271 ASQKSFKYKY
-281 DEDGGLT
+281 DDDGGLT
-288 QVVMPSGTN
+288 HVILPSGSN
-297 HSFSIQP
+297 HSFSVQP

-311 TYAPPGSSKKY
+311 TYTPPGSSKKY

-348 FTTNKVSEI
+348 FTTNKVSEV

-388 WESNYVGGLLTEE
+388 WESTYVGGLLTEE

-437 LIPHHIVYNSKTGA
+437 LITHHTMYNSKTGA
-451 PEIVGQFT
+451 PEILGQFT

-478 RTLNKQFLEKE
+478 RVLNDQFLEKE

-538 GQLTGVEAQEPWG
+538 GQLTGLEAQEPWG

-588 KYDSRGLVSQNAR
+588 RYDSRGLVSQNAR

-627 YDHLDRL
+627 YDHLDR
-634 STRKDN
+634 
-640 FGNVTQFFYTNKD
+640 Y
-653 RQHEV
+653 
-658 SHIYSPRE
+658 
-666 NRFMTLVYDDRGHLI
+666 
-681 YTQVGISTIIHK
+681 
-693 TLYFLTLFKNVIEI
+693 VI
-707 C
+707 

>member
-1 MLQAGDTVIYDYDDL
+1 MIYDYDEL

-23 MPTGEQVHI
+23 MPSGEQVHI
-32 SSGLAKN
+32 TSGLAKN
-39 YGLAVTVTNPAST
+39 NGLAVTVANPSST

-62 YVLHGQSFKQITLNN
+62 YVLYGQSFKQISINN
-77 GKQVTEGKI
+77 GKQITEGRI
-86 YNNNTQRL
+86 FSNNTL
-94 ETPWAGKFESIAAAK
+94 TLTSPWGGRFESVAGAK

-130 TSAFGDNLVNN
+130 TTTFGDALVNS
-141 MYSLYSLVG
+141 MYSLYTLVG
-150 DVRNPQQTLNRDIW
+150 DVRNPQQTLNREIW

-172 IEFDQFKSKETF
+172 VEFDQRKSRETF
-184 FNSDRN
+184 FNADRSP
-190 LLLTIVYDV
+190 LFTITYDL
-199 AGLPLSFTPHEAGI
+199 AGLPLLFQPHGAGV
-213 PMNISY
+213 PLNISY
-219 DRFNRINGWK
+219 DRFNRVNGWK
-229 WGDSE
+229 WGVSE

-249 SPQDGTKSIYYNDG
+249 SPQDGTKFIYYNEG

-271 ASQRSFKYLY
+271 ASQRSFKYEY
-281 DEDGGLT
+281 DKDGGLT
-288 QVVMPSGTN
+288 HVILPSKTN
-297 HSFSIQP
+297 HSFSVTP

-311 TYAPPGSSKKY
+311 TYTPPGSSKKY
-322 LQHYSHTGELLQTVF
+322 LQHYSHSGELLQTLF
-337 PGDGARVVYRY
+337 PGDGARVLYRY
-348 FTTNKVSEI
+348 FTTNKVSEV

-367 YAENSGLPSE
+367 YAESSGLPAE

-388 WESNYVGGLLTEE
+388 WEATHVGGLLVEE

-422 NYRITSVQGRIGGQT
+422 NYRITAVQGRIGGQT
-437 LIPHHIVYNSKTGA
+437 LIPHHIVYNGKTGA
-451 PEIVGQFT
+451 PELLGQFT

-478 RTLNKQFLEKE
+478 RVLDDQFLEKE

-551 FRYDDNGNMLSLTY
+551 FRYDENGNMLSLTY

-579 IIKFGEGQY
+579 IVKFGEGQY
-588 KYDSRGLVSQNAR
+588 RYDSRGLVSQNAR
-601 EERFQYNSK
+601 EEKFQYNSK
-610 GLLIRATKRGR
+610 GLLIRAMKRGR

-634 STRKDN
+634 VLKLHCFYLSTVPPPDL
-640 FGNVTQFFYTNKD
+640 D
-653 RQHEV
+653 
-658 SHIYSPRE
+658 
-666 NRFMTLVYDDRGHLI
+666 
-681 YTQVGISTIIHK
+681 
-693 TLYFLTLFKNVIEI
+693 LY
-707 C
+707 

>member
-1 MLQAGDTVIYDYDDL
+1 
-16 GRVTRII
+16 
-23 MPTGEQVHI
+23 MPSGEQVHI
-32 SSGLAKN
+32 TSGLAKN
-39 YGLAVTVTNPAST
+39 YGLAVTVSNPSST

-62 YVLHGQSFKQITLNN
+62 YVLHGQSFKQISINN
-77 GKQVTEGKI
+77 GKQITEGRI
-86 YNNNTQRL
+86 YSNNTLIL
-94 ETPWAGKFESIAAAK
+94 ETPWSGKFESIAAAK

-130 TSAFGDNLVNN
+130 TTTFGDALVNN
-141 MYSLYSLVG
+141 MYSLYTLVG
-150 DVRNPQQTLNRDIW
+150 DVRNPQQTLNREIW

-172 IEFDQFKSKETF
+172 IEFDQRKSRETF
-184 FNSDRN
+184 FNADRN
-190 LLLTIVYDV
+190 PLFTITYDL
-199 AGLPLSFTPHEAGI
+199 AGLPLLFQPHGAGV
-213 PMNISY
+213 PLNISY
-219 DRFNRINGWK
+219 DRFNRVNGWK
-229 WGDSE
+229 WGVTE
-234 ETYSYD
+234 ETYNYD

-249 SPQDGTKSIYYNDG
+249 SPQDGTKFIYYNEG

-271 ASQRSFKYLY
+271 ASQRSFKYEY
-281 DEDGGLT
+281 DKDGGLT
-288 QVVMPSGTN
+288 HVILPSKTN
-297 HSFSIQP
+297 HSFSVQP

-311 TYAPPGSSKKY
+311 TYTPPGSLKKY

-337 PGDGARVVYRY
+337 PGDGARIVYRY
-348 FTTNKVSEI
+348 FTTNKVSEV

-388 WESNYVGGLLTEE
+388 WESTYVGGLLVEE

-422 NYRITSVQGRIGGQT
+422 NYRITAVQGRIGGQT

-451 PEIVGQFT
+451 PDLLGQFT

-478 RTLNKQFLEKE
+478 RVLNDQFLEKE

-503 FSYDKHGRISQTRT
+503 FNYDKHGRISQTRT

-551 FRYDDNGNMLSLTY
+551 FRYDENGNMLSLTY

-588 KYDSRGLVSQNAR
+588 RYDSRGLVSQNAR
-601 EERFQYNSK
+601 EEKFQYNSK
-610 GLLIRATKRGR
+610 GLLIRAMKRGR

-627 YDHLDRL
+627 YDHLDRFVNSFL
-634 STRKDN
+634 DLHLN
-640 FGNVTQFFYTNKD
+640 WFHFYPTT
-653 RQHEV
+653 
-658 SHIYSPRE
+658 SC
-666 NRFMTLVYDDRGHLI
+666 
-681 YTQVGISTIIHK
+681 K
-693 TLYFLTLFKNVIEI
+693 T
-707 C
+707 